1 MYLSTLPTSQSRAS
15 AAHTGTLSFPE
26 CFLQNELGL
35 QVKMIQVGHR
45 QVPCDQ
51 NPSRQV
57 VLAGRPPGN
66 DLEYIV
72 GKVATSYAGLGQ
84 GEGQ

>member
-1 MYLSTLPTSQSRAS
+1 
-15 AAHTGTLSFPE
+15 
-26 CFLQNELGL
+26 
-35 QVKMIQVGHR
+35 MIQVGNR